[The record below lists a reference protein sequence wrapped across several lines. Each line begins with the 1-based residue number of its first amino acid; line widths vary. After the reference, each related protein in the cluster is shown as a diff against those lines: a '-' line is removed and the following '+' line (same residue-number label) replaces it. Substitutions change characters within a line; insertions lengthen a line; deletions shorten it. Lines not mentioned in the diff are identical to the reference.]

1 MSALNTLFKTYKKD
15 VEFFVVYIREAHASD
30 SRRPDP
36 VLDVKQPKTFRERLG
51 VANTCRLDLG
61 LELPMLIDGLKN
73 TTEAAYGAW
82 PDRLFLIDTQGTV
95 AYRGGPGPR
104 GFKPAELEAAIKT
117 ALGGKDAKP
126 KKTYTEAELKAIR
139 ERLRAR
145 RKASL
150 GNN

>member
-1 MSALNTLFKTYKKD
+1 MSALNRLFKTYKSD

-36 VLDVKQPKTFRERLG
+36 VLDVKQPKTFGERLG
-51 VANTCRLDLG
+51 VANTCRSDLG

-82 PDRLFLIDTQGTV
+82 PDRLFLVDTKGV
-95 AYRGGPGPR
+95 LAYRGAPGPR
-104 GFKPAELEAAIKT
+104 GFKPAELEAAIKRM
-117 ALGGKDAKP
+117 LGSPEPSKT
-126 KKTYTEAELKAIR
+126 KKAYTEAELKAIR

-145 RKASL
+145 RKALL
-150 GNN
+150 GK